1 MVKMIKQECSLLQ
14 LDMTDEQINEL
25 IKISKEDLEKVKF
38 DALSEEQTV
47 SYDVEKSDKGP
58 RAINVRVV

>member
-25 IKISKEDLEKVKF
+25 IKISKEDLIESKGSF
-38 DALSEEQTV
+38 D
-47 SYDVEKSDKGP
+47 
-58 RAINVRVV
+58 